1 MQALQPV
8 GDPGWAV
15 LNGCTLWK
23 GPMLKVFVKDCLP
36 WVGAHIGAEKEY
48 QEEGAAETQYPLVP
62 LWDRRVRSETEPFK
76 KGQWGQD
83 TFSFV
88 FISR

>member
-1 MQALQPV
+1 M
-8 GDPGWAV
+8 G
-15 LNGCTLWK
+15 
-23 GPMLKVFVKDCLP
+23 
-36 WVGAHIGAEKEY
+36 GAHIGAEKEY

-88 FISR
+88 LISR